1 VLFFFSDFIENTQTR
16 IALAKLSHK
25 KLLHASTSSSRY
37 TPTPTTMSGSEDFDE
52 LSNDVLAADDA
63 GADETEGN
71 NVTLEACEV
80 RPWDVMAPT
89 ACHNSVIC

>member
-1 VLFFFSDFIENTQTR
+1 
-16 IALAKLSHK
+16 
-25 KLLHASTSSSRY
+25 
-37 TPTPTTMSGSEDFDE
+37 MSGSEDFDE

-80 RPWDVMAPT
+80 RHCDVMTP
-89 ACHNSVIC
+89 CLS